1 MKFWRIHWARI
12 ALRQALGQRLR
23 SSHPLGDAAARRIV
37 SPACRAGLS
46 P

>member
-1 MKFWRIHWARI
+1 MKFRRIHWARI
-12 ALRQALGQRLR
+12 MRQALGQRLR